1 MQKNT
6 MDRTSIVIIKICIFS
21 IVLSLTALMLCTL
34 FYYWT
39 DKDTDTWAQN
49 NSPTVIIDAG
59 HGGMD
64 SGASYEDVYE
74 KELNLSLALM
84 LGDMLKSSGYEVIQT
99 RTEDIMLGNGTKGS
113 KKMQDLKERVDLA
126 NSTDN
131 AIFVSIH
138 MNKFSQE
145 KYSGLQVFYSP
156 NNQSSALLA
165 EKIQSNI
172 KSILQSNNN
181 REIKESGSN
190 IFLLDNI
197 DNPAVLVECGFLSNP
212 DERTKLST
220 EEYRKELASVI
231 YASVVEFLEQV

>member
-1 MQKNT
+1 
-6 MDRTSIVIIKICIFS
+6 MDKTSIVIIKICIFS

-39 DKDTDTWAQN
+39 GKDTDTLARN
-49 NSPTVIIDAG
+49 YSPKVIIDAG

-64 SGASYEDVYE
+64 SGASCEGVYE

-84 LGDMLKSSGYEVIQT
+84 LGEMLKSSGYEVIQT

-113 KKMQDLKERVDLA
+113 AKMQDLKERVGLA

-145 KYSGLQVFYSP
+145 KYSGLQVFYSA
-156 NNQSSALLA
+156 NNKSSALLA
-165 EKIQSNI
+165 EKIQNNI
-172 KSILQSNNN
+172 KEIIQNNNN
-181 REIKESGSN
+181 REIKQAGSN

-197 DNPAVLVECGFLSNP
+197 ETPAVLVECGFLSNP
-212 DERTKLST
+212 EERTKLST
-220 EEYRKELASVI
+220 DEYRKELASVI

>member
-1 MQKNT
+1 

-39 DKDTDTWAQN
+39 ENDESTWSIK
-49 NSPTVIIDAG
+49 NSPTIIIDAG

-64 SGASYEDVYE
+64 SGASCDGVYE
-74 KELNLSLALM
+74 KEINLSVALM
-84 LGDMLKSSGYEVIQT
+84 LGEMLKSSGYDVIQT
-99 RTEDIMLGNGTKGS
+99 RSEDQMLGNGSKGS
-113 KKMQDLKERVDLA
+113 MKMEDLKERVDIA
-126 NSTDN
+126 NSYDN
-131 AIFVSIH
+131 AVFVSIH

-156 NNQSSALLA
+156 NNKTSAILA

-172 KSILQSNNN
+172 KTILQNTNN
-181 REIKESGSN
+181 RETKQAGSN
-190 IFLLDNI
+190 IFLLDKI
-197 DNPAVLVECGFLSNP
+197 DTLAVLVECGFLSNP
-212 DERTKLST
+212 DERSKLNT
-220 EEYRKELASVI
+220 IEYRKELASVI